1 MPITTTEAIM
11 GVIVGFI
18 IHRTGR
24 YLELIYAGVVLMT
37 IGNGLYTMFSTKSTL
52 AEIIV
57 FQIVA
62 GLGAGML
69 FQAPLLALQALL
81 PQDDTATATSTSS
94 FMRNLATS
102 LSVVIGGVLLQN
114 SMDIRVPS
122 LASPPISL
130 PQNITDLLVG
140 GDAAA
145 NVFLVSTIQDPAQR
159 AAVRDAYAWSIRN
172 MWIMYT
178 GISALAVVV
187 SLFIKKHH
195 LRKDHV
201 ETRTG
206 IKTESA
212 IVS

>member
-24 YLELIYAGVVLMT
+24 YLELIYAGVILMT
-37 IGNGLYTMFSTKSTL
+37 IGNGLYTLFSTKSSL
-52 AEIIV
+52 AEIIT

-62 GLGAGML
+62 GLGAGLL

-81 PQDDTATATSTSS
+81 PQDDIAMATSTLS

-102 LSVVIGGVLLQN
+102 LSVVIGGVLFQN

-122 LASPPISL
+122 LSTPPISL
-130 PQNITDLLVG
+130 PSNITDLLVG

-145 NVFLVSTIQDPAQR
+145 HVFLVSVIQDPAQR
-159 AAVRDAYAWSIRN
+159 AAVREAYAWSMRN

-178 GISALAVVV
+178 GISALAVVA

-201 ETRTG
+201 ETKTG
-206 IKTESA
+206 IKRESPV
-212 IVS
+212 I

>member
-24 YLELIYAGVVLMT
+24 YLELIYAGVILMT
-37 IGNGLYTMFSTKSTL
+37 IGNGLYTLFSTKSSL
-52 AEIIV
+52 AEIIT

-62 GLGAGML
+62 GLGAGLL

-81 PQDDTATATSTSS
+81 PQDDIAMATSTLS

-102 LSVVIGGVLLQN
+102 LSVVIGGVLFQN

-122 LASPPISL
+122 LSTPPISL
-130 PQNITDLLVG
+130 PSNITDLLVG

-145 NVFLVSTIQDPAQR
+145 NVFLVSVIQDPAQR
-159 AAVRDAYAWSIRN
+159 AAVREAYAWSMRN

-178 GISALAVVV
+178 GISALAVVA

-201 ETRTG
+201 ETKTG
-206 IKTESA
+206 IKKASPVME
-212 IVS
+212 

>member
-1 MPITTTEAIM
+1 MPITTTEAII

-24 YLELIYAGVVLMT
+24 YLELIYAGVILMT
-37 IGNGLYTMFSTKSTL
+37 IGNGLYILFSTKSSL
-52 AEIIV
+52 AEIIT

-62 GLGAGML
+62 GLGAGLL
-69 FQAPLLALQALL
+69 FQPPLLALQALL
-81 PQDDTATATSTSS
+81 PQDDIAMATSTLS

-102 LSVVIGGVLLQN
+102 LSVVIGGVLFQN

-122 LASPPISL
+122 LSTPPISL
-130 PQNITDLLVG
+130 PSNITNLLVG

-145 NVFLVSTIQDPAQR
+145 NVFLVSVIQDPAQR
-159 AAVRDAYAWSIRN
+159 AAVREAYAWSMRN

-178 GISALAVVV
+178 GISALAVVA

-206 IKTESA
+206 IKKLSP
-212 IVS
+212 VM